1 RDHVD
6 PDARGAAPGPRQFQ
20 TEDDAERAIEPPA
33 VGHAVAVRPDK
44 DALLCVR
51 RASVDGAD
59 TVDNGFE
66 AGGHHL
72 VYEPAASVEI
82 GVAESRAAD
91 ASPLLAE
98 FGQGPKVSKNAILVD
113 GKHPI
118 ARSGMHREYNDAKFT
133 L

>member
-1 RDHVD
+1 
-6 PDARGAAPGPRQFQ
+6 
-20 TEDDAERAIEPPA
+20 
-33 VGHAVAVRPDK
+33 VRPDK

-51 RASVDGAD
+51 RASIDGAE
-59 TVDNGFE
+59 TVNDGFE
-66 AGGHHL
+66 AGGLHL
-72 VYEPAASVEI
+72 ICKPTARFEI

-91 ASPLLAE
+91 AGPLLAE

>member
-1 RDHVD
+1 
-6 PDARGAAPGPRQFQ
+6 
-20 TEDDAERAIEPPA
+20 
-33 VGHAVAVRPDK
+33 
-44 DALLCVR
+44 
-51 RASVDGAD
+51 
-59 TVDNGFE
+59 
-66 AGGHHL
+66 
-72 VYEPAASVEI
+72 VEI

-91 ASPLLAE
+91 AGPLLAE